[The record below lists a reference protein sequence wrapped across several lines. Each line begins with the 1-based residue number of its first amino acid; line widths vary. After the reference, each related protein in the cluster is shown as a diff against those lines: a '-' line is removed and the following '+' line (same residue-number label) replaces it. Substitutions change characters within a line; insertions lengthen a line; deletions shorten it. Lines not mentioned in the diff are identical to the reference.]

1 MQKGKYISRI
11 DMSIEEFVSSYSGFI
26 GYVYPREKE
35 SYFINSGA
43 ECDLFETKLKNGYL
57 YCEDTM
63 DKLAQNGFPHIAK
76 EYDHDA
82 YEAAV
87 ERFNASAGMDD
98 RPCVPMPEHF
108 RLDKE
113 PIPDVEWDFDLEEE
127 L

>member
-43 ECDLFETKLKNGYL
+43 ECDLFETKLKNGCL

-63 DKLAQNGFPHIAK
+63 